1 MQARGALRI
10 EAVEAFINGGMSARS
25 SSDDRGSSLGKVA
38 VHRKSRLAHCLPR
51 SNDGELRNSVEK
63 RDLRC
68 FKMSRRLKIFNFA
81 DQLIAGLRSGSE
93 SWQREGRAAGDQRIP
108 IVFRRLSNRRNNA
121 EAGNGNPVQFDF
133 TLAATSL
140 STA

>member
-51 SNDGELRNSVEK
+51 NDGELRNSVEK

-81 DQLIAGLRSGSE
+81 DQLIAGLRSKDFRVGSAKAE
-93 SWQREGRAAGDQRIP
+93 RPDTIKVP

-121 EAGNGNPVQFDF
+121 EGR
-133 TLAATSL
+133 
-140 STA
+140 